1 MATLEGKQI
10 VLGVSGGIAAYKA
23 VELLRL
29 LTKAGAEV
37 SVVMT
42 ANACE
47 FVTPLT
53 FQTLSN
59 NPVHT
64 HMFDLYQEKEI
75 GHISLA
81 DKADMCVV
89 APATANI
96 MGKLSS
102 GIADDLLSTTLM
114 ATKAPV
120 VLAPSMNVNMYESAA
135 LQHNLQ
141 VLTQRGFH
149 IIDPDDGYLACG
161 WEGKGKLPSPEHI
174 LAWIE
179 RVLTPADLAGERVLV
194 SAGPTREEIDPV
206 RYVSNYSSGK
216 MGYAIA
222 RSAWERGAEVVLVSG
237 PTALEA
243 PVGVRRVSVTSARE
257 MYAAV
262 MHELP
267 EASVVIKAA
276 AVADY
281 RPCSAAAQK
290 IKKKPG
296 TMSVE
301 LEPNPD
307 ILAQIGA
314 QKTEQIVVGF
324 AAETHDILRHA
335 QEKLQRKNLDIL
347 VANDVTAAGAG
358 FDVETNVVKFLH
370 ADGRVEDMPQQS
382 KVEVAY
388 ALLDRVSACIT
399 ANRKSK
405 RAD

>member
-1 MATLEGKQI
+1 MPVLAGKQI
-10 VLGVSGGIAAYKA
+10 VLGVCGGIAAYKA

-64 HMFDLYQEKEI
+64 RMFDLYQEKEI

-81 DKADMCVV
+81 DKADLCVV
-89 APATANI
+89 VPATANI
-96 MGKLSS
+96 IGKLSG

-135 LQHNLQ
+135 VQHNMQ
-141 VLTQRGFH
+141 ILTQRGFH
-149 IIDPDDGYLACG
+149 LIEPDDGALACG
-161 WEGKGKLPSPEHI
+161 WEGKGKLPAPEHI
-174 LAWIE
+174 QEWIE
-179 RVLTPADLAGERVLV
+179 KVMTPADLNGERVLI
-194 SAGPTREEIDPV
+194 SAGPTREKLDPI
-206 RYVSNYSSGK
+206 RYISNYSSGK

-222 RSAWERGAEVVLVSG
+222 RAAWQRGAEVVLVSG
-237 PTALEA
+237 PTAL
-243 PVGVRRVSVTSARE
+243 PVPLGVRYVPVESARD
-257 MYAAV
+257 MHAA
-262 MHELP
+262 MMRELP
-267 EASVVIKAA
+267 GTSVVIKAA

-281 RPCSAAAQK
+281 RPSCVAQHK
-290 IKKKPG
+290 IKKG
-296 TMSVE
+296 TDSACIE

-307 ILAQIGA
+307 ILAQIGME
-314 QKTEQIVVGF
+314 KTGQIVVGF
-324 AAETHDILRHA
+324 AAETHDLLRHA
-335 QEKLQRKNLDIL
+335 QDKLQRKNLDML
-347 VANDVTAAGAG
+347 VANDVTAPGAG

-370 ADGRVEDMPQQS
+370 ADGRVEDMPQSS
-382 KVEVAY
+382 KVEVAH
-388 ALLDRVSACIT
+388 ALLDRVRACIVT
-399 ANRKSK
+399 A
-405 RAD
+405 RA

>member
-1 MATLEGKQI
+1 
-10 VLGVSGGIAAYKA
+10 
-23 VELLRL
+23 
-29 LTKAGAEV
+29 
-37 SVVMT
+37 

-149 IIDPDDGYLACG
+149 IIEPDDGYLACG

-174 LAWIE
+174 LAWIK

-194 SAGPTREEIDPV
+194 SAGPTREE
-206 RYVSNYSSGK
+206 
-216 MGYAIA
+216 
-222 RSAWERGAEVVLVSG
+222 
-237 PTALEA
+237 
-243 PVGVRRVSVTSARE
+243 
-257 MYAAV
+257 
-262 MHELP
+262 
-267 EASVVIKAA
+267 
-276 AVADY
+276 
-281 RPCSAAAQK
+281 
-290 IKKKPG
+290 
-296 TMSVE
+296 
-301 LEPNPD
+301 
-307 ILAQIGA
+307 
-314 QKTEQIVVGF
+314 
-324 AAETHDILRHA
+324 
-335 QEKLQRKNLDIL
+335 
-347 VANDVTAAGAG
+347 
-358 FDVETNVVKFLH
+358 
-370 ADGRVEDMPQQS
+370 
-382 KVEVAY
+382 
-388 ALLDRVSACIT
+388 
-399 ANRKSK
+399 
-405 RAD
+405 

>member
-1 MATLEGKQI
+1 MVTLKGKQI
-10 VLGVSGGIAAYKA
+10 VLGVCGGIAAYKA

-42 ANACE
+42 ANASE

-64 HMFDLYQEKEI
+64 QMFDLYQEKEI

-81 DKADMCVV
+81 DKADICVV
-89 APATANI
+89 VPATANI
-96 MGKLSS
+96 IGKLSG

-114 ATKAPV
+114 ATKAPI
-120 VLAPSMNVNMYESAA
+120 VLAPSMNVNMYESAV

-141 VLTQRGFH
+141 VLSQRGFH
-149 IIDPDDGYLACG
+149 IIEPDDGYLACG
-161 WEGKGKLPSPEHI
+161 WDGKGKLPAPEHI

-179 RVLTPADLAGERVLV
+179 RVATPADLAGERVLV
-194 SAGPTREEIDPV
+194 SAGPTREELDPV

-222 RSAWERGAEVVLVSG
+222 RAAWQRGAEVVLVSG

-243 PVGVRRVSVTSARE
+243 PVGVRRISVTSARE
-257 MYAAV
+257 MHTAM

-267 EASVVIKAA
+267 QASVVIKAA

-281 RPCSAAAQK
+281 RPCNAAAQK
-290 IKKKPG
+290 IKKNPG
-296 TMSVE
+296 TMNME

-314 QKTEQIVVGF
+314 EKTGQIVVGF
-324 AAETHDILRHA
+324 AAETHDLLHHA
-335 QEKLQRKNLDIL
+335 QDKLQRKNLDII
-347 VANDVTAAGAG
+347 VANDVTAEGAG
-358 FDVETNVVKFLH
+358 FDIETNVVKFLH
-370 ADGRVEDMPQQS
+370 ADGKMEDMPQQS
-382 KVEVAY
+382 KAEVAH
-388 ALLDRVSACIT
+388 ALLDRVGVCLGA
-399 ANRKSK
+399 R
-405 RAD
+405 RG

>member
-1 MATLEGKQI
+1 MPILKGKQI
-10 VLGVSGGIAAYKA
+10 VLGVCGGIAAYKA

-42 ANACE
+42 QNACE

-81 DKADMCVV
+81 DKADLCVIV
-89 APATANI
+89 PATANI
-96 MGKLSS
+96 IGKLSA

-120 VLAPSMNVNMYESAA
+120 ILAPSMNVNMYESAA
-135 LQHNLQ
+135 VQHNLQ
-141 VLTQRGFH
+141 VLSQRGFH
-149 IIDPDDGYLACG
+149 LIEPDDGTLACG
-161 WEGKGKLPSPEHI
+161 WEGKGKLPAPEHI
-174 LAWIE
+174 MAWIK
-179 RVLTPADLAGERVLV
+179 RIASPADLAGQRILIT
-194 SAGPTREEIDPV
+194 AGPTREELDPV
-206 RYVSNYSSGK
+206 RCLTNYSSGK

-222 RSAWERGAEVVLVSG
+222 KAAWQRGAEVVLVSG

-243 PVGVRRVSVTSARE
+243 PAGIRRVAVKSALD

-262 MHELP
+262 MQELP
-267 EASVVIKAA
+267 WATVVIKAA

-281 RPCSAAAQK
+281 RPCSATNQK
-290 IKKKPG
+290 IKKKNAALG
-296 TMSVE
+296 IE

-307 ILAQIGA
+307 ILAEIGA
-314 QKTEQIVVGF
+314 QKKSAQLLIGF
-324 AAETHDILRHA
+324 AAETHDLLLHA
-335 QEKLQRKNLDIL
+335 QDKLKRKNLDMV
-347 VANDVTAAGAG
+347 VANDITATGAG
-358 FDVETNVVKFLH
+358 FDIETNVVKLLH
-370 ADGRVEDMPQQS
+370 ADGRVEDIPQQS
-382 KVEVAY
+382 KDAVAHI
-388 ALLDRVSACIT
+388 LLDRICARLDS
-399 ANRKSK
+399 N
-405 RAD
+405 

>member
-1 MATLEGKQI
+1 MPVLAGKQI
-10 VLGVSGGIAAYKA
+10 LLGVCGGIAAYKA

-64 HMFDLYQEKEI
+64 RMFDLYQEKEI

-81 DKADMCVV
+81 DKADLCVV
-89 APATANI
+89 VPATANI
-96 MGKLSS
+96 IGKLSG

-135 LQHNLQ
+135 VQHNMQ
-141 VLTQRGFH
+141 ILTQRGFH
-149 IIDPDDGYLACG
+149 LIEPDDGALACG
-161 WEGKGKLPSPEHI
+161 WEGKGKLPAPEHI
-174 LAWIE
+174 QEWIE
-179 RVLTPADLAGERVLV
+179 KVMTPADLNGERVLI
-194 SAGPTREEIDPV
+194 SAGPTREKLDPI
-206 RYVSNYSSGK
+206 RYISNYSSGK

-222 RSAWERGAEVVLVSG
+222 RAAWQRGAEVVLVSG
-237 PTALEA
+237 PTAL
-243 PVGVRRVSVTSARE
+243 PVPLGVRYVPVESARD
-257 MYAAV
+257 MHAA
-262 MHELP
+262 MMRELP
-267 EASVVIKAA
+267 GTSVVIKAA

-281 RPCSAAAQK
+281 RPSCVAQHK
-290 IKKKPG
+290 IKKG
-296 TMSVE
+296 TDSACIE

-307 ILAQIGA
+307 ILAQIGME
-314 QKTEQIVVGF
+314 KTGQIVVGF
-324 AAETHDILRHA
+324 AAETHDLLRHA
-335 QEKLQRKNLDIL
+335 QDKLQRKNLDML
-347 VANDVTAAGAG
+347 VANDVTAPGAG

-370 ADGRVEDMPQQS
+370 ADGRVEDMPQSS
-382 KVEVAY
+382 KVEVAH
-388 ALLDRVSACIT
+388 ALLDRVRACIVT
-399 ANRKSK
+399 A
-405 RAD
+405 RA

>member
-1 MATLEGKQI
+1 MPTLEGKQI
-10 VLGVSGGIAAYKA
+10 VLGVCGGIAVYKA

-89 APATANI
+89 VPATANI
-96 MGKLSS
+96 IGKLSG

-141 VLTQRGFH
+141 VLSQRGFN
-149 IIDPDDGYLACG
+149 IIEPDEGYLACG
-161 WEGKGKLPSPEHI
+161 WDGKGKLPAPEHI

-179 RVLTPADLAGERVLV
+179 RIATPADLSGERVLV

-222 RSAWERGAEVVLVSG
+222 RAAWERGAEVVLVSG

-243 PVGVRRVSVTSARE
+243 PVGVRRVCVTSARE
-257 MYAAV
+257 MHAAV

-290 IKKKPG
+290 IKKNPG
-296 TMSVE
+296 AMSIE

-314 QKTEQIVVGF
+314 QKTGQVVVGF
-324 AAETHDILRHA
+324 AAETHDVLRHA
-335 QEKLQRKNLDIL
+335 REKLQRKNLDLL
-347 VANDVTAAGAG
+347 VANDVTAQGAG
-358 FDVETNVVKFLH
+358 FDVDTNVVKFLH
-370 ADGRVEDMPQQS
+370 ADGRVEEMPEQS
-382 KVEVAY
+382 KAEVAH
-388 ALLDRVSACIT
+388 ALLDRIRACIG
-399 ANRKSK
+399 AR
-405 RAD
+405 RA

>member
-1 MATLEGKQI
+1 MATLKGKQI
-10 VLGVSGGIAAYKA
+10 VLGVCGGIAAYKA

-59 NPVHT
+59 NSVHT

-81 DKADMCVV
+81 DKADLCIV

-96 MGKLSS
+96 IGKLSG

-141 VLTQRGFH
+141 VLSQRGFH
-149 IIDPDDGYLACG
+149 LIEPDVGALACG
-161 WEGKGKLPSPEHI
+161 WDGKGKLPAPEHI
-174 LAWIE
+174 LAWIK
-179 RVLTPADLAGERVLV
+179 RIATSADLAGERVLI

-206 RYVSNYSSGK
+206 RYISNYSSGK

-222 RSAWERGAEVVLVSG
+222 RAAWERGAEVVLVSG

-243 PVGVRRVSVTSARE
+243 PIGVRRISVTSARE
-257 MYAAV
+257 MHAAM

-267 EASVVIKAA
+267 EATVVIKSA

-281 RPCSAAAQK
+281 RPCNAAGQK
-290 IKKKPG
+290 IKKNHVC
-296 TMSVE
+296 MSIE

-314 QKTEQIVVGF
+314 QKTCQIVVGF
-324 AAETHDILRHA
+324 AAETHDLLRHA

-347 VANDVTAAGAG
+347 VANDVTAPGAG
-358 FDVETNVVKFLH
+358 FDVETNIVKFLH
-370 ADGRVEDMPQQS
+370 ADGTVEDMPQQS
-382 KVEVAY
+382 KAEVAH
-388 ALLDRVSACIT
+388 ALLDRISIRLARRT
-399 ANRKSK
+399 L
-405 RAD
+405 

>member
-1 MATLEGKQI
+1 MPVLAGKQI
-10 VLGVSGGIAAYKA
+10 VLGVCGGIAAYKA

-64 HMFDLYQEKEI
+64 RMFDLYQEKEI

-81 DKADMCVV
+81 DKADLCVV
-89 APATANI
+89 VPATANI
-96 MGKLSS
+96 IGKLSG

-135 LQHNLQ
+135 VQHNMQ
-141 VLTQRGFH
+141 ILTQRGFH
-149 IIDPDDGYLACG
+149 LIEPDDGALACG
-161 WEGKGKLPSPEHI
+161 WEGKGKLPAPEHI
-174 LAWIE
+174 QEWIE
-179 RVLTPADLAGERVLV
+179 KVMTPADLNGERVLI
-194 SAGPTREEIDPV
+194 SAGPTREKLDPI
-206 RYVSNYSSGK
+206 RYISNYSSGK

-222 RSAWERGAEVVLVSG
+222 RAAWQRGAEVVLVSG
-237 PTALEA
+237 PTAL
-243 PVGVRRVSVTSARE
+243 PVPLGVRYVPVESARD
-257 MYAAV
+257 MHAA
-262 MHELP
+262 MMRELP
-267 EASVVIKAA
+267 GTSVVIKAA

-281 RPCSAAAQK
+281 RPSCVAQHK
-290 IKKKPG
+290 IKKN
-296 TMSVE
+296 TDSACIE

-307 ILAQIGA
+307 ILAQIGME
-314 QKTEQIVVGF
+314 KTGQIVVGF
-324 AAETHDILRHA
+324 AAETHDLLRHA
-335 QEKLQRKNLDIL
+335 QDKLQRKNLDML
-347 VANDVTAAGAG
+347 VANDVTAPGAG

-370 ADGRVEDMPQQS
+370 ADGRVEDMPQSS
-382 KVEVAY
+382 KVEVAH
-388 ALLDRVSACIT
+388 ALLDRVRACIVT
-399 ANRKSK
+399 A
-405 RAD
+405 RA